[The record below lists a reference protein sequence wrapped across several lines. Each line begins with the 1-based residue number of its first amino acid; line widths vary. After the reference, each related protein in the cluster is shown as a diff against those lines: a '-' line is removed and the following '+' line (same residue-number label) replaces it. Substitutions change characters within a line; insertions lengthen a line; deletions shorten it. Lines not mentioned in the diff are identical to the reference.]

1 MPKYYYPS
9 TSLTL
14 KKDINQ
20 VSQQIDNMFFF
31 FPRKN
36 LRTNG
41 LHSCDLH
48 NYDAQENC
56 IDEKLPVKLW

>member
-9 TSLTL
+9 MSLTL
-14 KKDINQ
+14 KKNINQ
-20 VSQQIDNMFFF
+20 VSQQINNMFFF

-36 LRTNG
+36 LRTNA
-41 LHSCDLH
+41 LNSCDLY

-56 IDEKLPVKLW
+56 IDEKSPVKLW